1 MWGLALVTA
10 LTFGSGAVE
19 TPQVVNGND
28 FEPGSVPW
36 LVRLDGTIGPC
47 SGVLLAPSWV
57 LTAAHCEASAETAL
71 VGAVT
76 LDDPD
81 APMIPVAE
89 WYSHPNWDGKNYD
102 IAVARLATPLWGVQS
117 MSLARSR
124 PPVGLWSGTAGGW
137 GEKVYSGDYPYL
149 DVDEPQ
155 WSEIDEVLDC
165 SSDLYWRNY
174 DPVVCAVSYLSPSC
188 NGDSGSPLVGSDK
201 KIYGIAIRGR
211 RGCGIGTST
220 LFTDTSDPSVRNW
233 IYKTISG
240 GIVANMEWPS
250 QTATGIELVGGW
262 AFSTDGRIE
271 SLVSLWVDGLYSISM
286 PCCYDR
292 GDVRNV
298 YPEADLMAGFAGLY
312 NWTKLVGVGSK
323 IVSFRVQDSQGNE
336 LRLERRVDVD

>member
-19 TPQVVNGND
+19 RPQIVNGND

-81 APMIPVAE
+81 APTIPVAE
-89 WYSHPNWDGKNYD
+89 WHPHPSWDGDDYD
-102 IAVARLATPLWGVQS
+102 VALVRLASPVWGVQG
-117 MSLARSR
+117 MTLARGR
-124 PPVGLWSGTAGGW
+124 PPIGPWYGTAGGW
-137 GEKVYSGDYPYL
+137 GEKEYSGDYPYL

-155 WSEIDEVLDC
+155 WSEIDEILDC
-165 SSDLYWRNY
+165 GSDIYWRNY
-174 DPVVCAVSYLSPSC
+174 EPVVCAISYLSPTC
-188 NGDSGSPLVGSDK
+188 NGDSGSPLIGEDGRV
-201 KIYGIAIRGR
+201 YGIAVRAR
-211 RGCGIGTST
+211 RGCGVGTST
-220 LFTDTSDPSVRNW
+220 MFTDMTAPSVRDW
-233 IYKTISG
+233 VHGVMAG
-240 GIVANMEWPS
+240 GITANMEWPS
-250 QTATGIELVGGW
+250 QGAAGIELVGGW
-262 AFSTDGRIE
+262 AFSTDGDIE
-271 SLVSLWVDGLYSISM
+271 SLVSLWVDDLYSISM

-298 YPEADLMAGFAGLY
+298 YPEAALLAGFAGLY
-312 NWTKLVGVGSK
+312 NWTDLAGVGSK
-323 IVSFRVQDSQGNE
+323 LVSFRVQDSQGNE
-336 LRLERRVDVD
+336 LRLERRVEVD